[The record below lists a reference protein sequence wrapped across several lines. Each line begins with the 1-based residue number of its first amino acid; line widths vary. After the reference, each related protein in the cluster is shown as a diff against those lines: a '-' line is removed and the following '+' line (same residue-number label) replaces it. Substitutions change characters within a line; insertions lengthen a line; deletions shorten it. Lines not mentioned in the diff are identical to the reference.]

1 MKLFYQAAILVVFL
15 GTLAACGGGG
25 ETANNLD
32 AKKKELEKLKSDK
45 AALDAK
51 ITTLQE
57 EIMKA
62 DPSAAA
68 AAAKQVSV
76 LKLVPGEFNHYIE
89 LQGIIDAED
98 ISYVSPRGMGGQV
111 KSINVKLGDRVQK
124 GQLILKLD
132 DAIARTQ
139 LASAQQGAEG
149 IKTQLALA
157 KNLYQRYKNLWDQNI
172 GSEVQLLN
180 AKNNVDALENQLKQM
195 NENIRLAQ
203 EQVNFTSVYSDV
215 SGVVDIL
222 SVRVGELFQ
231 GVTAAGPQIR
241 IVNNSRLK
249 TVVDIP
255 ENYITKVRK
264 GSKVVVSVIDVNKE
278 FNTTLSVVTEAI
290 NASTRSFT
298 GEAKLPTDGTLKPKQ
313 VASVKILDYSAAQ
326 AIAVPVNLVQSDDKG
341 KYLYVTEAKN
351 GKLYAKRKTIVTGES
366 YGGKIEVLSGLAANE
381 EVVTEGYQTLYEG
394 QLISVLK

>member
-45 AALDAK
+45 AALEAK

-326 AIAVPVNLVQSDDKG
+326 AIAVPVNLVQSDEKG

-351 GKLYAKRKTIVTGES
+351 GKLFAKRKTIVTGES
-366 YGGKIEVLSGLAANE
+366 YSGKIEVLSGLAANE

>member
-1 MKLFYQAAILVVFL
+1 MRLFYQAAILVVFL

-51 ITTLQE
+51 IATLQE
-57 EIMKA
+57 EIVKA
-62 DPSAAA
+62 DPSAAS

-76 LKLVPGEFNHYIE
+76 LKLVPAEFNHYIE
-89 LQGIIDAED
+89 LQGIVDAED

-111 KSINVKLGDRVQK
+111 RSIHVKLGDRVQK

-139 LASAQQGAEG
+139 LSSAQQAAEG
-149 IKTQLALA
+149 VKTQLALA

-180 AKNNVDALENQLKQM
+180 AKNNVDALENQLKQV
-195 NENIRLAQ
+195 NENIRMAQ

-231 GVTAAGPQIR
+231 GLTAAGPQIR

-255 ENYITKVRK
+255 ENYITKVKK
-264 GSKVVVSVIDVNKE
+264 GSKVVVSVIDLNKE
-278 FNTTLSVVTEAI
+278 FSTSLSVVTEAI

-298 GEAKLPTDGTLKPKQ
+298 GEAKLPTDPALKPKQ

-326 AIAVPVNLVQSDDKG
+326 AITVPVNLVQSDEKG
-341 KYLYVTEAKN
+341 KYLYVTETKN

-366 YGGKIEVLSGLAANE
+366 YGGRIEVVSGLAANE
-381 EVVTEGYQTLYEG
+381 EVVSEGYQTLYEG

>member
-255 ENYITKVRK
+255 ENYITKVKK

>member
-1 MKLFYQAAILVVFL
+1 MKFFYQAAILVVFL

-45 AALDAK
+45 AALEAK

-98 ISYVSPRGMGGQV
+98 ISYVSPRGMGGQI

-326 AIAVPVNLVQSDDKG
+326 AIAVPVNLVQSDEKG

-351 GKLYAKRKTIVTGES
+351 GKLFAKRKTIVTGES
-366 YGGKIEVLSGLAANE
+366 YGGKIEVLSGLTANE

>member
-326 AIAVPVNLVQSDDKG
+326 AIAVPVNLVQSDEKG

-351 GKLYAKRKTIVTGES
+351 GKLFAKRKTIVTGES

>member
-51 ITTLQE
+51 ITSLQE

-326 AIAVPVNLVQSDDKG
+326 AIAVPVNLVQSDEKG

-351 GKLYAKRKTIVTGES
+351 GKLFAKRKTIVTGES
-366 YGGKIEVLSGLAANE
+366 YGGKIEVLSGLTANE